1 MAEAEAEETTAGAA
15 AGWEEETGRGT
26 GEASENKAMFGD
38 SIREVDPS
46 GGDSIME
53 S

>member
-1 MAEAEAEETTAGAA
+1 MDEAEAAEATAGAA
-15 AGWEEETGRGT
+15 TGWEEETGRGT
-26 GEASENKAMFGD
+26 GEASENKVMFGD

-46 GGDSIME
+46 RGDSIME